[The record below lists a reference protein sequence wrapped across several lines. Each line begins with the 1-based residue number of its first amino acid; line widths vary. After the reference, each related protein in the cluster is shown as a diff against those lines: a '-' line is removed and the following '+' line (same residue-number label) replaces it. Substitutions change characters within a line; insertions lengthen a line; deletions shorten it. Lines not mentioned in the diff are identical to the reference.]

1 MENESQFLE
10 KLNGIKAFAETKNN
24 RITTTEVEQYFADS
38 SLTKEQIVLV
48 YDYLLAQKI
57 TVVGYTKVGKS
68 AGDAE
73 GNTVEKAAGKPALT
87 LDEENYLKEYKN
99 DLSAVK
105 PEQPGE
111 KMRLF
116 EQAAAGDVLAK
127 SRLTEIYLPKVLDIS
142 RKMHDGTA
150 FLGDMVQEG
159 NVSLLLAL
167 DMITD
172 AESAEN
178 LILEEIRQGIQAM
191 VEEQAELKRR
201 DRKMVHQVN
210 ELDETIQN
218 MKKDKGR
225 EITIEELADYMKI
238 SEEEILNIIKLAGE
252 DLKERE
258 SGSGEA
264 QE

>member
-1 MENESQFLE
+1 MDNERQFLE

-24 RITTTEVEQYFADS
+24 RITTKEVEQYFAENA
-38 SLTKEQIVLV
+38 LTEEQIVLV

-57 TVVGYTKVGKS
+57 TVVGYTKVGKR
-68 AGDAE
+68 AE
-73 GNTVEKAAGKPALT
+73 DMTRDNTANLVLT
-87 LDEENYLKEYKN
+87 SDEENYLKEYKK

-105 PEQPGE
+105 PEQSGE
-111 KMRLF
+111 KIRLF
-116 EQAAAGDVLAK
+116 SQAAEGDALAK
-127 SRLTEIYLPKVLDIS
+127 SRLVEIYLPYVLNIS
-142 RKMHDGTA
+142 MNMHDGTV

-172 AESAEN
+172 AECAEE

-201 DRKMVHQVN
+201 DRKMVNQVN

-225 EITIEELADYMKI
+225 EITIEELAEYMKI
-238 SEEEILNIIKLAGE
+238 SEEEILDIVKLAGE
-252 DLKERE
+252 DLKDR
-258 SGSGEA
+258 GSGFGEKA
-264 QE
+264 E